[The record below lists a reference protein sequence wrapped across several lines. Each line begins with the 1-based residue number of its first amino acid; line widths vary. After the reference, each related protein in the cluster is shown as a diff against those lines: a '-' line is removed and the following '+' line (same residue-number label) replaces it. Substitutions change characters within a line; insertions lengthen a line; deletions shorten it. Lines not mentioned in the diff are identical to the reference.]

1 MIQGS
6 GLTCL
11 QSNTGEH
18 LSNESMFATACRR
31 FHEFVP
37 PPDLKNPP
45 ALRRMTS
52 PRGLLAVSQAH
63 FQSAVSS
70 WALQPAVQ
78 ERDSAKSTE
87 DKRIHSTHS
96 SGTSSFAHRKYQPA
110 RFVWTDNKYYHYI
123 IIIISSINTAPDIQV
138 IKAWLFICVK
148 LNKTV
153 TNAQPED

>member
-1 MIQGS
+1 MRA
-6 GLTCL
+6 CL
-11 QSNTGEH
+11 QQHADVSTSSSL
-18 LSNESMFATACRR
+18 LS
-31 FHEFVP
+31 
-37 PPDLKNPP
+37 DLKNPP

-110 RFVWTDNKYYHYI
+110 RFV
-123 IIIISSINTAPDIQV
+123 
-138 IKAWLFICVK
+138 
-148 LNKTV
+148 
-153 TNAQPED
+153 